1 MVRGDDFV
9 DGQRDVFD
17 KAIIK
22 IKIKIEIVT
31 EDGLFFAIQ

>member
-9 DGQRDVFD
+9 DGQSDVFD
-17 KAIIK
+17 KAI